1 MTGRPSRLARARTSA
16 SSWLL
21 ENAPQHGFVLAYP
34 SGREAETGYQW
45 EPWHYR
51 YVGLRNARRLE
62 ESGLSLQ
69 EFLARENV
77 LPRC

>member
-1 MTGRPSRLARARTSA
+1 M
-16 SSWLL
+16 
-21 ENAPQHGFVLAYP
+21 LAYP
-34 SGREAETGYQW
+34 SNREAETGYQW

-51 YVGLRNARRLE
+51 YVGPENARRLR

-69 EFLARENV
+69 QFLARENV

>member
-1 MTGRPSRLARARTSA
+1 
-16 SSWLL
+16 
-21 ENAPQHGFVLAYP
+21 
-34 SGREAETGYQW
+34 
-45 EPWHYR
+45 
-51 YVGLRNARRLE
+51 VGLRNARRLE